1 MTGPSV
7 IVLDIEGTTSP
18 TSSVRE
24 DLYGYTRERLPGW
37 LAEHASGAAA
47 LILAQTRELAARPG
61 AGIEEIA
68 GILREWLGS
77 DVKAEP
83 LKSAQGLICH
93 EGFVTGALHGEFFPD
108 VPAAL
113 RAWHAAGLRL
123 AVYSSGSVRNQR
135 DWFDHARDGELGS
148 LIGEHFDLS
157 SAGPKREADS
167 YRRIAAALG
176 VAAEEILFLSDH
188 PDELDAAVAA
198 GWSAIGVH
206 RPGEPNPPRPPHR
219 WIASF
224 AELSVLAEN
233 PKALAENPKAG
244 S

>member
-1 MTGPSV
+1 MTGTSV
-7 IVLDIEGTTSP
+7 VVLDIEGTTSP

-37 LAEHASGAAA
+37 LAEHADDAGAP
-47 LILAQTRELAARPG
+47 ILAQTRALTGRPE
-61 AGIEEIA
+61 AGPADVAE
-68 GILREWLGS
+68 ILREWLGG

-83 LKSAQGLICH
+83 LKAAQGLICH
-93 EGFVTGALHGEFFPD
+93 EGFRTGALHGEFFPD
-108 VPAAL
+108 VPSVL

-135 DWFDHARDGELGS
+135 DWFAHARDGELGS

-157 SAGPKREADS
+157 SAGPKREAGS
-167 YRRIAAALG
+167 YHRISAALG
-176 VAAEEILFLSDH
+176 VEAAEILFLSDH

-206 RPGEPNPPRPPHR
+206 RPGEPNRPRPPHR

-224 AELSVLAEN
+224 TELGELA
-233 PKALAENPKAG
+233 
-244 S
+244 